1 MTFMSPLP
9 TAPEPQLQR
18 REDAGPLPRR
28 CTNHPDR
35 ETYIA
40 CGRCE
45 RPFCPDCLIQT
56 PAGQR
61 CYECAGV
68 RRDFAQRNFA
78 RRVLQALGASAAG
91 AAIAALLGSILFVVF
106 VAAATGGAAGQILSP
121 LVNRRTRQ
129 QVYLLGLLAL
139 IGGAFAGWLAVLLLR
154 TMGAPV
160 PLEVR
165 LLLFAPAIFQNWLF
179 WVFTAIAAG
188 VGYQRVR

>member
-1 MTFMSPLP
+1 MSPLP

-18 REDAGPLPRR
+18 LDAAGPLPRR

-45 RPFCPDCLIQT
+45 RPYCPDCLIQT

-78 RRVLQALGASAAG
+78 RRLLQALGASAAG

-106 VAAATGGAAGQILSP
+106 VAAATGGAAGQLLSP

-129 QVYLLGLLAL
+129 RVYLLGLVAL

-160 PLEVR
+160 PLDILVTELAQRRV
-165 LLLFAPAIFQNWLF
+165 LMNWLF

>member
-1 MTFMSPLP
+1 
-9 TAPEPQLQR
+9 
-18 REDAGPLPRR
+18 
-28 CTNHPDR
+28 
-35 ETYIA
+35 
-40 CGRCE
+40 
-45 RPFCPDCLIQT
+45 LIQT

-78 RRVLQALGASAAG
+78 RRLLQALGASAAG
-91 AAIAALLGSILFVVF
+91 AAIAALLGSIFFVVF
-106 VAAATGGAAGQILSP
+106 VAAATGGAAGQLLSP

-129 QVYLLGLLAL
+129 RVYLLGLVAL
-139 IGGAFAGWLAVLLLR
+139 IGGAFAGWLAVSLLR

-160 PLEVR
+160 PLELR
-165 LLLFAPAIFQNWLF
+165 LMLFAPAIFQNWLF

>member
-1 MTFMSPLP
+1 MSPLQR
-9 TAPEPQLQR
+9 APESQVQPLD
-18 REDAGPLPRR
+18 DAASLPRR
-28 CTNHPDR
+28 CVNHPDR

-68 RRDFAQRNFA
+68 RRDYAQRNFA
-78 RRVLQALGASAAG
+78 RRLIQALGASAAG
-91 AAIAALLGSILFVVF
+91 AAIAGLLGSILFVVF
-106 VAAATGGAAGQILSP
+106 VAAATGGAVGQLLSP
-121 LVNRRTRQ
+121 LVNRRSRQ
-129 QVYLLGLLAL
+129 RVYLLGLLAL
-139 IGGAFAGWLAVLLLR
+139 IGGAFAGWLAVSLLR
-154 TMGAPV
+154 TMGTPV
-160 PLEVR
+160 PLEIR